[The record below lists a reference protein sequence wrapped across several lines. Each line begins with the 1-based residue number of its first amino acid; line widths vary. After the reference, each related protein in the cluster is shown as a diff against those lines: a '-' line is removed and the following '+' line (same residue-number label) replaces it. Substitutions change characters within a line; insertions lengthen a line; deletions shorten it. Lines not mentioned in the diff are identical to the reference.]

1 MGELPL
7 VVGGFRPM
15 DLVLYVN
22 APLFMRQKKKKINN
36 EKILDTFIFLAH

>member
-1 MGELPL
+1 MGGLPL

-22 APLFMRQKKKKINN
+22 APLFMTHTKKKNN
-36 EKILDTFIFLAH
+36 EIILDTFIFLAH